1 MHGLSFFDFGMP
13 GHYQMRPV
21 GNKQPSSEIQHLKLV
36 RLFHKSCGVE
46 NHSAADDALCSEPKN
61 TGRDQVQLMNLESD
75 THCMPSVVSALI
87 ANHAIKPLRQ
97 QIHELAFSFVASL
110 QSNYSQVPFHIFPP
124 QENSSKKQ
132 SARLPYCYPYSNEKN
147 RLFPAC
153 GGVLVDDLD
162 PGWTMA
168 YDHA

>member
-1 MHGLSFFDFGMP
+1 MTIKLFVPFWPFVVNPFLKFLTIENINCAKAATARFVLISRTNAALSGSNFTLSVMHGLSFFDFGMP

-75 THCMPSVVSALI
+75 THCMPSVVSA
-87 ANHAIKPLRQ
+87 
-97 QIHELAFSFVASL
+97 QIGRASCRER
-110 QSNYSQVPFHIFPP
+110 V
-124 QENSSKKQ
+124 
-132 SARLPYCYPYSNEKN
+132 
-147 RLFPAC
+147 
-153 GGVLVDDLD
+153 
-162 PGWTMA
+162 
-168 YDHA
+168 